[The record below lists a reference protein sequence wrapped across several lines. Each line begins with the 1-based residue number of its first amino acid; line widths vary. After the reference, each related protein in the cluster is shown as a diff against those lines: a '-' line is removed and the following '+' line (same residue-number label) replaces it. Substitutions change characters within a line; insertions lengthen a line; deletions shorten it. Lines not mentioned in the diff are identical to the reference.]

1 MVLSARNLTNKKEL
15 PYIPLGPFQWRI
27 PGIHYRIEKVEFF
40 QGIILGA
47 TALSSIPYM
56 TDCLGLPYELAWSCV
71 IIEVFLYMLHG
82 WLGDPVVPGWITPT
96 LPFTLVFLEGFEQ
109 GPERIQAL
117 IAVQLLVAF
126 LFIFMGITKLADRFV
141 RLVPASVKGGIL
153 LAAPITVIQGQ
164 LAEGS
169 QLMIAPV
176 ATLVGTFLLAFLSF
190 SPFCE
195 KKRKTIKILDVM
207 AKYGNLFPYLLAML
221 IGILLKELS
230 YPELELGTIIRIP
243 DFGEI
248 FNTVSIFAVGVPSLS
263 VFLKAVPLALICYVL
278 AFGDFVTSETLV
290 KEAQESRND
299 EHIDFNS
306 SRSNLISGLRNFI
319 LGIFAPFPP
328 LAGPLWVG
336 MTVSVAMRY
345 REGEKAMK
353 SLIGG
358 MSSFRMATFL
368 SVILIPIVSFM
379 KPIMGVGSAITLLFQ
394 AYVCARIGME
404 YCKSNTDKSIAGVMA
419 AVLAFKGSGW
429 ALLVGILMN
438 LALSNMNFQKKK
450 LGVPTT
456 EELEAIDQERD
467 EKIKE
472 LTCQKSFEL

>member
-1 MVLSARNLTNKKEL
+1 MSARNLTNKKEL

-164 LAEGS
+164 LAEDS

-438 LALSNMNFQKKK
+438 LALSNMDFQKKK

-472 LTCQKSFEL
+472 LTCQKSLDV